1 MRLFPPINR
10 TTLDSFHRDV
20 YRPRLSLLLLILLLI
35 LGQQHQHEQAQNR
48 QLNQPVDTK
57 ISTAKAIRDDHG
69 KLKVTQFTGS
79 DGGLIGQ
86 LAPLLDQL
94 PDRMRLDKS
103 TFAIRWAKKAGELTW
118 KGMSQDTPKATEAV
132 ALDKTQADHIKKSLR
147 DRLASGKR
155 SSKPAFSSPLRRSK
169 GGKKKEQTY
178 RSLLAKVL
186 NADALSAL
194 VSLHLLWAIRL
205 GSMMLEDRLG
215 KDNTSAPSNLSSSQ
229 SYMFLIGSA
238 FLALL
243 SSFFSW
249 STVFQRWGII
259 RPPTHTTPAIAIQIL
274 TLLELSATF
283 VSFLPP
289 LFRMRTSPLAQVL
302 PRKISLPSPS
312 HSPSLLDLLPIPAG
326 LIEAFKAPREDTM
339 TYSRR
344 RMGNQ
349 WHGGG
354 RHMIAAPLPGI
365 NAGDLTGAGAE
376 NATGTD
382 QPPPNT
388 QQRQRSGIAEP
399 LRMPRANAG
408 KAPRMKGMRVNVDSS
423 WLLENV
429 VILYGHAIGAIQ
441 YIVVIVSL
449 PTFTP
454 TSFPSLLSLLSLRSA
469 LGSVVMTWCSARRSV
484 ECLEFV
490 QRRWSQQE
498 SPPDEKVEQSS
509 SLAGAGSVCS
519 MCFEIVDETEDP
531 EDCCTLDCG
540 HQLHSVCLV
549 QWLTKQAFCP
559 CCHSTLKATPPS
571 MRTAAETAASVT

>member
-48 QLNQPVDTK
+48 QSNHTIDTK
-57 ISTAKAIRDDHG
+57 VSTAKAIRDDHG
-69 KLKVTQFTGS
+69 KLKITQYSST
-79 DGGLIGQ
+79 DGGLIRQ

-94 PDRMRLDKS
+94 PDRIRLDKS
-103 TFAIRWAKKAGELTW
+103 TFAHRWVKKAGELTW
-118 KGMSQDTPKATEAV
+118 KGMNQDTPKATQAIP
-132 ALDKTQADHIKKSLR
+132 LDKKQADQIKMTLR
-147 DRLASGKR
+147 NKLASGKR
-155 SSKPAFSSPLRRSK
+155 SSKSGFSSPLRRSK

-205 GSMMLEDRLG
+205 GTMMLEDRLG
-215 KDNTSAPSNLSSSQ
+215 KDSSSTSSNLSSSR

-238 FLALL
+238 LLALL
-243 SSFFSW
+243 SCFFSW
-249 STVFQRWGII
+249 STVFQRWGIT

-289 LFRMRTSPLAQVL
+289 LFRMRTSPLAKAL

-312 HSPSLLDLLPIPAG
+312 HSPSLLELLPIPAG

-344 RMGNQ
+344 RMANQ

-365 NAGDLTGAGAE
+365 NAGDLTGAGA
-376 NATGTD
+376 ATAAGTD
-382 QPPPNT
+382 QPSTNT
-388 QQRQRSGIAEP
+388 QRRQGSGIAEP

-408 KAPRMKGMRVNVDSS
+408 KAPRVKGMRVNVDSS

-469 LGSVVMTWCSARRSV
+469 LGSVVTTWCSARKSV

-490 QRRWSQQE
+490 QRRWSKQE
-498 SPPDEKVEQSS
+498 PQSEKVVQSS
-509 SLAGAGSVCS
+509 SLPSSVCS
-519 MCFEIVDETEDP
+519 MCFEAVDEAEDP

-571 MRTAAETAASVT
+571 MRTTAESAATT